1 MKADDKGSGITLCV
15 LSMAAYALQDGITKV
30 LVSGIPATQIVMIR
44 CWVLLLLALV
54 FAASRRGIRQS
65 ARSSQPLKQT
75 LRALLAVAETYLFI
89 VALRHL
95 GLAETHAIYAV
106 FPILTIALAG
116 AFLGERI
123 SPRQWL
129 AVAIGFAGT
138 LAIIRP
144 GFGVFSLYSLIPLL
158 AALMFANY
166 NILTRRMSREDDL
179 ATNLLYLG
187 FWGALLTTLLGLPDW
202 QTPTLRQTLLIL
214 ALSLCGVTAQL
225 LLLQALKFTAAATLQ
240 PFNYSLLLFASLIG
254 VAVFGERLEPA
265 LLLGAV
271 LVVIGGLLALGKLGR

>member
-65 ARSSQPLKQT
+65 ARSSQPFKQT

-116 AFLGERI
+116 ACLGERI

-158 AALMFANY
+158 AALLFASY
-166 NILTRRMSREDDL
+166 NILTRRMSRGDDL

-225 LLLQALKFTAAATLQ
+225 LLLQALKYTAAATLQ

>member
-65 ARSSQPLKQT
+65 ARSSQPFKQT

-116 AFLGERI
+116 ACLGERI

-158 AALMFANY
+158 AALLFASY

-225 LLLQALKFTAAATLQ
+225 LLLQALKYTAAATLQ

>member
-65 ARSSQPLKQT
+65 ARSSQPLKQA

-158 AALMFANY
+158 AALLFASY

-225 LLLQALKFTAAATLQ
+225 LLLQALKYTAAATLQ